1 MFDIGFL
8 EILMILIIALIVI
21 GPERMPEIARKIGS
35 FVGKTRNFINTVK
48 QDNQFDETVRDFK
61 KSMDMGEQETQ
72 ISNIHK
78 ELQDGLNMGMEN
90 VNLDDFQRPFGGDIE
105 KSGSSFNRA
114 PSQPQQP
121 SQPQETSEQ
130 TAASATK
137 NSEAAQSAPA
147 AAQPTETASN
157 TAENSN
163 TLDSAP
169 KNATDSSKS

>member
-48 QDNQFDETVRDFK
+48 QDNQFDETVKDFK
-61 KSMDMGEQETQ
+61 KSMDMGEQEAQ

-90 VNLDDFQRPFGGDIE
+90 VNLDDFQRPFGGDVN
-105 KSGSSFNRA
+105 KSSNSFNRA
-114 PSQPQQP
+114 PAQPQMN
-121 SQPQETSEQ
+121 SPQESNEQ
-130 TAASATK
+130 SSVVSAD
-137 NSEAAQSAPA
+137 SPQSPENTPAPK
-147 AAQPTETASN
+147 PTETASN

-163 TLDSAP
+163 TQDSAP